1 LGARKKVF
9 LKITMVLAILLVAF
23 GLFYV
28 YWSFHTDITITYVTR
43 TRALDADSRGEYHQ
57 ERFMTVFSNPFNIPT
72 AKPLKDSLLE
82 FFIWNDEI
90 DCDLLYN
97 YAAPLHITVSAEVKG
112 GKTIFC
118 YDGYVTTKDG
128 KTIPYEKE
136 ETFAFV
142 PTKLQLP

>member
-1 LGARKKVF
+1 MGARKKVF

-72 AKPLKDSLLE
+72 AKPLKDCLCS
-82 FFIWNDEI
+82 D
-90 DCDLLYN
+90 
-97 YAAPLHITVSAEVKG
+97 
-112 GKTIFC
+112 
-118 YDGYVTTKDG
+118 
-128 KTIPYEKE
+128 KE
-136 ETFAFV
+136 
-142 PTKLQLP
+142 LSQLNIISWQLVVHTLKNCPE